1 MCTWENAPHTT
12 TNQRYSE
19 SRALQKCSVTQLKAA
34 HKVWSIVCG
43 CSEDKRPGLQLGP
56 AEDSPSFRR
65 PWGRLISTDHSAHPL
80 VRCPCAQDHI
90 PSSSESRDSA
100 GFLYSLRPSS
110 VWRHSNSPASH
121 YGPEHSLRDPRGPSP
136 APLSMVRGLP
146 KRLKTC
152 LFHHRP
158 HSTR

>member
-65 PWGRLISTDHSAHPL
+65 PWGAADQHRPQRPPTGEMP
-80 VRCPCAQDHI
+80 
-90 PSSSESRDSA
+90 
-100 GFLYSLRPSS
+100 LRP
-110 VWRHSNSPASH
+110 
-121 YGPEHSLRDPRGPSP
+121 
-136 APLSMVRGLP
+136 
-146 KRLKTC
+146 
-152 LFHHRP
+152 RP
-158 HSTR
+158 HSQQFGIPRQRWLPL